1 MTRKEIVKM
10 VIEIIIK
17 IIRMSDFKMPSKLD
31 ETLQPIGDIVGTGSG
46 SGSGFD
52 SMNGVEFAAMV
63 DQKISIGDV
72 GNLCASPDGSKAL
85 NVGEI
90 ADRILAAKS

>member
-10 VIEIIIK
+10 VIEIIVE
-17 IIRMSDFKMPSKLD
+17 IITMSDFEVPPKLD
-31 ETLQPIGDIVGTGSG
+31 ETLQPIGDIVGNGN
-46 SGSGFD
+46 GFD

-63 DQKISIGDV
+63 DQKISIGDI
-72 GNLCASPDGSKAL
+72 GNLCVSPDGSRAL